1 MIENWRILL
10 YYPLG
15 LLPALFFT
23 LRLLIQWFQS
33 EKEKR
38 SLVTP
43 VFWKLSLTGN
53 ILQLLHYF
61 IQVQYPFALLQTSN
75 AMMSWRNLSMIHASK
90 RCSTGFFLFQLLA
103 SMIVVTLCFVLQSY

>member
-43 VFWKLSLTGN
+43 VFWKLSLTG
-53 ILQLLHYF
+53 
-61 IQVQYPFALLQTSN
+61 
-75 AMMSWRNLSMIHASK
+75 
-90 RCSTGFFLFQLLA
+90 
-103 SMIVVTLCFVLQSY
+103 